1 MFLFIGLFS
10 IVNICNTAFAAWT
23 ILSAGDVVIVTANAT
38 APDAFEFVPRVEL
51 NTGTKIYFSDNAWSG
66 DNTRRL
72 NEWAIIFTTSK
83 LVPAGKALMI
93 TGADSASIALLPDS
107 SRGTVVRTGAGGFD
121 LATAWDNI
129 LVYQWNS
136 YNDVSPSFIYGVWFT
151 ATTPRIITGAPTAN
165 NSYVPPALSSWTTA
179 LNYNT
184 LPSVNKNIQYWCSNL
199 AMRSSNFL
207 STISNNIYWAGSASR
222 YPIIACTFDAVIPTL
237 SFVHIASNNI
247 HSNYAKIGDTI
258 TLSFTW
264 SESLTWVSW
273 VIAWHAVAISG
284 TGTNRSGTYTMVTGD
299 TEWAI
304 SLSINYRDIVGNPW
318 TSVSTTTDS
327 SSVVFDKTAP
337 AAPVFTTLDQTTSG
351 SNITLVGTAE
361 SGARVDV
368 YSWATLV
375 ASWNSNSTFSISVTL
390 SNEWANVFTAKAS
403 DQAGNT
409 SSTSATV
416 TIIKDTTVPT
426 LAEITSIPT
435 PSSNTTPNYTFS
447 SNETGSISY
456 WWSCSSPTT
465 TASPSNNTITLNA
478 LSEWTYS
485 DCTITVTDMMWNP
498 SAPLSISSFTIDL
511 TTPLV
516 VEITPVP
523 SPTNNTTPDY
533 TFTTDEAWGTVVYG
547 GDCSSAT
554 SIAVSWAN
562 TITFNALSEWTH
574 NNCVIMVIDGVWNT
588 GTLNVSSFTIDTI
601 APTIS
606 EITPVPTPSNDTTP
620 NYTFSSNE
628 TGSISYWWSCSSSTT
643 TASSGNNTI
652 TLDPLGAGTYTTCT
666 IIVTDAAS
674 NSSNTLILSSF
685 TIDTAV
691 PAISEITPVPTPT
704 SDTTPDYTFTTDKAG
719 TISYWWSCSSLTNAA
734 VTGNNTITLNT
745 LAQWTYNDCTITIT
759 DWLGN
764 TSNILTLSSFTIAIS
779 SWGDGWW
786 GTTLQAD
793 NCPNGDYSSSYYDGT
808 CGTTETHDSALVS
821 WGINDVSSWNDYDS
835 LYSNELNQA
844 YLFAFENGITTQKT
858 IQRANIEGELIRS
871 HMAKMMVNYVIKVL
885 GHTTINTWLVCQFDD
900 MLHESKEMK
909 LYTKYACQLGIMWVE
924 PDWTPAKN
932 FNPNGIV
939 TRAEFWTALSKA
951 LYGNIFDGGIP
962 YYKNHLAALKK
973 FSIIKNTTA
982 ANKEIRGYA
991 MLMFMRASQK

>member
-1 MFLFIGLFS
+1 MFIGLFS
-10 IVNICNTAFAAWT
+10 IVNIYNTVFAT
-23 ILSAGDVVIVTANAT
+23 GTTLSPGDLVIITANS
-38 APDAFEFVPRVEL
+38 DIKSFEFVSRVDL
-51 NTGTKIYFSDNAWSG
+51 NTGTVIYFSDQGWSG
-66 DNTRRL
+66 NTRRAWA
-72 NEWAIIFTTSK
+72 EWYITFTSSK
-83 LVPAGKALMI
+83 LVPAGTTLMI
-93 TGADSASIALLPDS
+93 TGDNTPTPSLLPSS
-107 SRGTVVRTGAGGFD
+107 SRGTLARNGSFD
-121 LATAWDNI
+121 QATAWDNI
-129 LVYQWNS
+129 LVYQWS
-136 YNDVSPSFIYGVWFT
+136 AYNDPNPSFIYGVWR
-151 ATTPRIITGAPTAN
+151 AAGTTRIISGSPDPN
-165 NSYVPPALSSWTTA
+165 ESYVPAPLVLWTTA
-179 LNYNT
+179 LDYWT
-184 LPSVNKNIQYWCSNL
+184 DDNIQYGCSNRG
-199 AMRSSNFL
+199 MWSSNFL
-207 STISNNIYWAGSASR
+207 STISNAIYWVGNGTNG
-222 YPIIACTFDAVIPTL
+222 YWPISCVFDAIVPTL
-237 SFVHIASNNI
+237 NFVHITSNNAYL
-247 HSNYAKIGDTI
+247 NYAKIGDII
-258 TLSFTW
+258 TLSFTG

-273 VIAWHAVAISG
+273 AIAWHAVAISG

-304 SLSINYRDIVGNPW
+304 SLSINYRDIAGNPW
-318 TSVSTTTDS
+318 TSVSSTTDS

-375 ASWNSNSTFSISVTL
+375 DSWNSNSTFSISVTL

-516 VEITPVP
+516 VETTPVP

-900 MLHESKEMK
+900 MLYESKEMK

-939 TRAEFWTALSKA
+939 TRAEFWTALSRA